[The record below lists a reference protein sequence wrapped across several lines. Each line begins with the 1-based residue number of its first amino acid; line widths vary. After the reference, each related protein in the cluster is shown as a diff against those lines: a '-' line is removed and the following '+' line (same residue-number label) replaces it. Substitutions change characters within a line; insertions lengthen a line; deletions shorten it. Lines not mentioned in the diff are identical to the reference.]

1 MELFPKKQHI
11 KKNPTENKP
20 FKNKPIKEKTPKKM
34 LSYFFQSMCQRI
46 SKMIT
51 KEMRKSF

>member
-1 MELFPKKQHI
+1 MKFFPKKQHI
-11 KKNPTENKP
+11 KQNSTENKP

-51 KEMRKSF
+51 KQMRKGF